1 MTEDNNIFI
10 FAIAYNCGKVLNKML
25 ESFHE
30 HHDAKIHVFG
40 THKDFKDALKHPNNE
55 YIEVSTDDQLKE
67 YFKQGHLGTSYIWA
81 KVLSGEYGNYKKVIQ
96 IDSDVIFREECLSDI
111 TSKFDEGYDLVG
123 PRRAYKSMQNVPAHL
138 PENQIKN
145 LEDVVSTFFLGVNI
159 DKIGKYDFNTLHRMI
174 VGYHNPLGH
183 AIIDFFDPVSFDILN
198 NGGKIFYLDY
208 KDYGSCDDNGSFDN
222 GFPKMNDLFD
232 FGNKI
237 IHFAGIGSGMNF
249 YYNGNGNVP
258 ATYTEW
264 AKKRFSLYMKVF
276 YNEDIEFEYEE
287 DDYKLLKEYF

>member
-1 MTEDNNIFI
+1 MTEDVFI

-30 HHDAKIHVFG
+30 HHNAKIHIFG
-40 THKDFKDALKHPNNE
+40 THKDFKDALRHPNNE
-55 YIEVSTDDQLKE
+55 YIEVSTDEQLKE

-81 KVLSGEYGNYKKVIQ
+81 KVLSGEYGNYSKVIQ
-96 IDSDVIFREECLSDI
+96 IDSDVIFRQECLSDI
-111 TSKFDEGYDLVG
+111 TSKFGEGYDLIG
-123 PRRAYKSMQNVPAHL
+123 PRRAYKSMQNIPAHL
-138 PENQIKN
+138 PESQIKN
-145 LEDVVSTFFLGVNI
+145 LEDVVSTFFIGVNI
-159 DKIGKYDFNTLHRMI
+159 DKISKYDFNTLHRMI

-183 AIIDFFDPVSFDILN
+183 AIIDFFDPMSFDILN
-198 NGGKIFYLDY
+198 NGGKIHYLDF
-208 KDYGSCDDNGSFDN
+208 KDYGSCDDSGSFDN
-222 GFPKMNDLFD
+222 GFPEMNILFD

-258 ATYTEW
+258 PTYTEW

-287 DDYKLLKEYF
+287 DDYKLLKKYF

>member
-1 MTEDNNIFI
+1 MSDDVFI
-10 FAIAYNCGKVLNKML
+10 FTIAYNCGKVLNKML

-30 HHDAKIHVFG
+30 HHDAKIHIIG
-40 THKDFKDALKHPNNE
+40 THRDFKQAIKHKNNE

-81 KVLSGEYGNYKKVIQ
+81 KAMSGQYGSYKKIIQ

-111 TSKFDEGYDLVG
+111 TSKFDEGYDLIG
-123 PRRAYKSMQNVPAHL
+123 PRRAYKNIKTIPAHM
-138 PENQIKN
+138 EESQIRN
-145 LEDVVSTFFLGVNI
+145 LEDVVSTFFIGVNLER
-159 DKIGKYDFNTLHRMI
+159 IGSYDFNTLHRMA
-174 VGYHNPLGH
+174 VGAYNPLGH
-183 AIIDFFDPVSFDILN
+183 AIIDFFDPVSFDILH
-198 NGGKIFYLDY
+198 NGGKIHYLDFE
-208 KDYGSCDDNGSFDN
+208 DYGSCNENGDFDN
-222 GFPKMNDLFD
+222 CDPKMNELYD

-258 ATYTEW
+258 TTYTEW

-287 DDYKLLKEYF
+287 EDYKLLKEYF

>member
-1 MTEDNNIFI
+1 MTEDIFV

-40 THKDFKDALKHPNNE
+40 THKDFKDALRHPNNE
-55 YIEVSTDDQLKE
+55 YIEVSTDEQLKE

-81 KVLSGEYGNYKKVIQ
+81 KVLSGEYGNYSRVIQ
-96 IDSDVIFREECLSDI
+96 IDSDVIFRKECLSDI
-111 TSKFDEGYDLVG
+111 TNKFDEGYDLVG
-123 PRRAYKSMQNVPAHL
+123 PRRPYRNNKCGRDDIRHL
-138 PENQIKN
+138 D
-145 LEDVVSTFFLGVNI
+145 DVVSTYFIGVNLK
-159 DKIGKYDFNTLHRMI
+159 KISKYNFNTLHRMI
-174 VGYHNPLGH
+174 VGYYCPVGNPIL
-183 AIIDFFDPVSFDILN
+183 DFFDPVSFDIIRN
-198 NGGKIFYLDY
+198 DGKVFYLPFE
-208 KDYGSCDDNGSFDN
+208 DYGSTDENGNSDN
-222 GFPKMNDLFD
+222 GFTKLNDLFD

-287 DDYKLLKEYF
+287 EDYKLLKEYF